1 MNKRHNKA
9 VSLSSNPNNRAY
21 WHANLKLMG
30 LLLSIWF
37 LVSFVGGILLVDQLN
52 QIQFAGFKLGF
63 WMAQQGSLY
72 VFLLLI
78 WIYVKRMSVL
88 DKKFGLEE

>member
-1 MNKRHNKA
+1 M
-9 VSLSSNPNNRAY
+9 SSKSNHADY
-21 WHANLKLMG
+21 WKANLKFMG

-37 LVSFVGGILLVDQLN
+37 FVSYVCGILLVDQLN

-72 VFLLLI
+72 VFLILI
-78 WIYVKRMSVL
+78 LVYVRGMNTL
-88 DKKFGLEE
+88 DKKYGVEE

>member
-1 MNKRHNKA
+1 M
-9 VSLSSNPNNRAY
+9 SSTNNHDEY
-21 WHANLKLMG
+21 WKANLKLMG

-37 LVSFVGGILLVDQLN
+37 VVSYVCGILLVDVLN
-52 QIQFAGFKLGF
+52 QVQFAGFKLGF

-78 WIYVKRMSVL
+78 WIYVKRMNTL
-88 DKKFGLEE
+88 DKHFNVEE